1 MQLLHVDS
9 SILGAN
15 SASRQLT
22 AEVVEAE
29 VRRSPG
35 LTVVYRDLAADP
47 LGHISG
53 GHLAAAQGTGLELP
67 PELQRD
73 VALGQAALAEFLAS
87 DIIVIGAPMYNF
99 TIPSQL
105 KAWIDRITV
114 AGQTFTYGP
123 DGVQG
128 LAGGKKVIIVS
139 TRGGRYGAATPMAS
153 FDHQEPYLQGLLGFL
168 GITDITF
175 VRAEGLKMGDNRAAS
190 MEAAQTAIAALV

>member
-1 MQLLHVDS
+1 MQLLHIDS

-29 VRRSPG
+29 RRRVPG

-47 LGHISG
+47 LGHISS
-53 GHLAAAQGTGLELP
+53 GHLGAAQGTGLELP

-87 DIIVIGAPMYNF
+87 DIVVVGAPMYNF

-105 KAWIDRITV
+105 KSWIDRITV
-114 AGQTFTYGP
+114 AGQTFKYGP
-123 DGVQG
+123 EGVQG

-139 TRGGRYGAATPMAS
+139 TRGGFYGSETPMGS
-153 FDHQEPYLQGLLGFL
+153 FDHQEPFLLSLFGFL
-168 GITDITF
+168 GITDIRV
-175 VRAEGLKMGDNRAAS
+175 VRAEGLAMGDNRAAS
-190 MEAAQTAIAALV
+190 MDAAHSAIAALV

>member
-22 AEVVEAE
+22 ADVVEAE
-29 VRRSPG
+29 LRRVPG

-53 GHLAAAQGTGLELP
+53 GHLGAAQGTGLDLPEELR
-67 PELQRD
+67 RD

-87 DIIVIGAPMYNF
+87 DIVVVGAPMYNF

-105 KAWIDRITV
+105 KSWIDRITV
-114 AGQTFTYGP
+114 AGQTFEYGP
-123 DGVQG
+123 EGVQG
-128 LAGGKKVIIVS
+128 LAGGKKLIIVS
-139 TRGGRYGAATPMAS
+139 TRGGLYGSETPMGA
-153 FDHQEPYLQGLLGFL
+153 FDHQETYLKSLFGFL
-168 GITDITF
+168 GITDITV
-175 VRAEGLKMGDNRAAS
+175 VRAEGLNMGDNRAAS
-190 MEAAQTAIAALV
+190 LEAAQVAIAAMA